1 MKKLA
6 LYVLFVSIAAIFG
19 VYLQVLT
26 VGHATPWAPWVLA
39 LSTALSMLA
48 TMILGAARRGR
59 RNGGLGGLAFPLLV
73 TFVLIAGGFALALA
87 LPGAGEPLVLGLP
100 RRAAIVLYGIGL
112 LPLLVLPVAYA
123 VTFDEMTLSE
133 EDLDRVRRAAAAAR
147 KSPIDQGRAGD

>member
-6 LYVLFVSIAAIFG
+6 LYVLFASIAAISG
-19 VYLQVLT
+19 VYLRVLIA
-26 VGHATPWAPWVLA
+26 GHAPPWASWVLA

-59 RNGGLGGLAFPLLV
+59 RNGGLGGLALPLFV
-73 TFVLIAGGFALALA
+73 TFVLIAGAFALALA
-87 LPGAGEPLVLGLP
+87 LPAAGEPLVLGLP

-123 VTFDEMTLSE
+123 LTFDAMTLSE
-133 EDLDRVRRAAAAAR
+133 DDLDRVRRAAAAAQ
-147 KSPIDQGRAGD
+147 SDAGGREQDD